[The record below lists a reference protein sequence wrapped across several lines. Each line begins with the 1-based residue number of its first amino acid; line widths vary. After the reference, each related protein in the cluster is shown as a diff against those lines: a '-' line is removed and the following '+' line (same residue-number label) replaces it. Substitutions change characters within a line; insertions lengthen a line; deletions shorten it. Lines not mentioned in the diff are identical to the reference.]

1 MYSMWQCACIKQIIY
16 IHIHIHI
23 HIYIFIYLCIYLFIY
38 LCLYL
43 FIYHIVIRW
52 DVFRDHQYVFGG
64 HLVLSKTMWRL
75 PWFIG
80 KVGGEKKRFQLTPK
94 SFKMVKM
101 FPNMVQTSLKLA
113 LYWTMLQNGWTRWNS
128 GSELVQLEDKVQTPP
143 PRV

>member
-1 MYSMWQCACIKQIIY
+1 MHMH

-23 HIYIFIYLCIYLFIY
+23 HIYIFIYVFICLCIYLF
-38 LCLYL
+38 LYL
-43 FIYHIVIRW
+43 FIHHIVIRW
-52 DVFRDHQYVFGG
+52 VLDVFRDHQYVFGG
-64 HLVLSKTMWRL
+64 HLVLSKNHVEIALVHWES
-75 PWFIG
+75 WW
-80 KVGGEKKRFQLTPK
+80 GEKRFQLTPK

-128 GSELVQLEDKVQTPP
+128 GSALVQLEDKVQTPP